1 MIVTGVTGGIGSGKS
16 TLCEVWEELGARVV
30 YADNLA
36 KELMVTDPEVQKSL
50 RETFGAETFHPDGS
64 LNKPHLIREAFDK
77 DRVNEL
83 NRIVHPAVHNAF
95 GKICSEAEKS
105 GEKMVVKEAA
115 LLLNSGRPRELDA
128 VILVLS
134 DRDQQIDR
142 VKRRDRVEE
151 SDIVNRMKKQPDFE
165 TFKSYADYIIENNG
179 TLEEFKQKS
188 KELFFKLMREKGDV

>member
-16 TLCEVWEELGARVV
+16 TLCEVWEKLGARVV

-36 KELMVTDPEVQKSL
+36 KELMVTDQEVQKRL
-50 RETFGAETFHPDGS
+50 RETFGAETFHPNGS
-64 LNKPHLIREAFDK
+64 LNKPHLIHEAFDQG
-77 DRVNEL
+77 RVSEL
-83 NRIVHPAVHNAF
+83 NRIVHPAVKKTF
-95 GKICSEAEKS
+95 DKICRDAEKA

-115 LLLNSGRPRELDA
+115 LLLNEGRPRELDA
-128 VILVLS
+128 VVLVLS
-134 DRDQQIDR
+134 DREQQIQR
-142 VKRRDRVEE
+142 VRIRDRIDE
-151 SDIVNRMKKQPDFE
+151 SDIINRMKMQPDFE